1 MITNRSLPVLASAAI
16 AVVGCVPAAVVP
28 TRPAEELPA
37 AGSWVSF
44 TQAR

>member
-1 MITNRSLPVLASAAI
+1 MIADRSLPVPASAAI

-37 AGSWVSF
+37 DGSWVSF
-44 TQAR
+44 TLAR